1 METRSRIRPVSRA
14 PRGLSH
20 IFIALF
26 ATFPVLAC
34 QNAAI
39 LQSPFHLELGVRF
52 STHDPRIV
60 EQAGRALKRWSE
72 IADMSWHRDDSNH
85 CSIDIE
91 DGTSAAWDE
100 IAEANAQKGSITFAS
115 GGELTANE
123 LFLTAFH
130 EIGHLLGLQHNPSPH
145 SVMYWIDIRGDE
157 VLDGSDIRALAATH
171 ALRAGST
178 CSERTSCEILSRA
191 FQQRTLTNEPR
202 GSGIAM
208 AAWRSVSLGPR
219 ATRSRRRH
227 HRWPRHAQV
236 ESRRGRRTRSAAG
249 IKTA

>member
-1 METRSRIRPVSRA
+1 MEPGSRIRPVSRA
-14 PRGLSH
+14 RRGLSH

-26 ATFPVLAC
+26 ATIPVLAC

-60 EQAGRALKRWSE
+60 DQASRALKRWSE

-157 VLDGSDIRALAATH
+157 VL
-171 ALRAGST
+171 AG
-178 CSERTSCEILSRA
+178 
-191 FQQRTLTNEPR
+191 
-202 GSGIAM
+202 
-208 AAWRSVSLGPR
+208 VLG
-219 ATRSRRRH
+219 T
-227 HRWPRHAQV
+227 
-236 ESRRGRRTRSAAG
+236 ES
-249 IKTA
+249 